1 MLPAGPLLDM
11 AARRRGD
18 FRILGQRTKMEY
30 EWHGVHV
37 VTQVMA
43 IAIRAQEGWPI
54 EAVLADRDN
63 PEAPLHR
70 WREGALGDAPEIEV
84 GEVLADPSWW
94 WLNVDLPAG
103 FEHGYI
109 ASWKGDVKW
118 VRGVPPVIP
127 RWWPRWAV
135 TLPDPARAERYTRY
149 ASRVCTVTGLLG
161 LLMGSLLVVSGE
173 SGGWSSAI
181 WSVAILWQGWALAG
195 HGRDSARFV
204 ALHLG
209 PVLFFLILAVTGG
222 VKCIQYLGE
231 GNASRALISLVG
243 VFLSLLFVVVG
254 LPRTIREW
262 PRRSG
267 QQRLQS

>member
-1 MLPAGPLLDM
+1 M
-11 AARRRGD
+11 A
-18 FRILGQRTKMEY
+18 L
-30 EWHGVHV
+30 GVHV
-37 VTQVMA
+37 VAQMMA
-43 IAIRAQEGWPI
+43 IAIRAEEGWPI

-63 PEAPLHR
+63 PEGPLHR
-70 WREGALGDAPEIEV
+70 WREGALSDAPEIEV
-84 GEVLADPSWW
+84 DEVLADPSWR

-118 VRGVPPVIP
+118 VRGMPPAIP
-127 RWWPRWAV
+127 RWWPSWAV

-149 ASRVCTVTGLLG
+149 FSRVCAVAGLLG
-161 LLMGSLLVVSGE
+161 LVIGSSLVVSGE
-173 SGGWSSAI
+173 SRGWFYAI
-181 WSVAILWQGWALAG
+181 WSVAILWQAWALAG
-195 HGRDSARFV
+195 HGRESARFV

-222 VKCIQYLGE
+222 VKCIQYVAE

-243 VFLSLLFVVVG
+243 VSLSLLFVVVG

>member
-1 MLPAGPLLDM
+1 M
-11 AARRRGD
+11 AV
-18 FRILGQRTKMEY
+18 
-30 EWHGVHV
+30 GVHV

-70 WREGALGDAPEIEV
+70 WREGPLSDAPEIEV
-84 GEVLADPSWW
+84 DQVLADPSWR
-94 WLNVDLPAG
+94 WLNIDLPANL
-103 FEHGYI
+103 EHGYI
-109 ASWKGDVKW
+109 ASWKGEVKF
-118 VRGVPPVIP
+118 VRGVPQAIP

-135 TLPDPARAERYTRY
+135 ALPDPARAERYTRY
-149 ASRVCTVTGLLG
+149 ASRVAAVAGLLG
-161 LLMGSLLVVSGE
+161 LVLASSLVVSGE
-173 SGGWSSAI
+173 SRGWVDAI
-181 WSVAILWQGWALAG
+181 WSVALLWQAWALAG
-195 HGRDSARFV
+195 HGRESARFV
-204 ALHLG
+204 ALHLV

-222 VKCIQYLGE
+222 VKCIQYLAE

-243 VFLSLLFVVVG
+243 VSLSLLFVVVV
-254 LPRTIREW
+254 LPRTIRDW

>member
-1 MLPAGPLLDM
+1 M
-11 AARRRGD
+11 
-18 FRILGQRTKMEY
+18 
-30 EWHGVHV
+30 
-37 VTQVMA
+37 MA
-43 IAIRAQEGWPI
+43 IAIRAEEGWPI

-63 PEAPLHR
+63 PEGPLHR
-70 WREGALGDAPEIEV
+70 WLEGALSDAPQIEV
-84 GEVLADPSWW
+84 DEVLADPSWQ

-118 VRGVPPVIP
+118 VRGMPPTIP

-149 ASRVCTVTGLLG
+149 VSRVFAVAGLLY
-161 LLMGSLLVVSGE
+161 LVMGSSLVVSGE
-173 SGGWSSAI
+173 SRGWFYTI
-181 WSVAILWQGWALAG
+181 WSVAILWQAWALAG
-195 HGRDSARFV
+195 HGRESARFV

-209 PVLFFLILAVTGG
+209 PILFFLILAVTGG
-222 VKCIQYLGE
+222 VKCIQYLVE
-231 GNASRALISLVG
+231 GNAWRGLIALVG
-243 VFLSLLFVVVG
+243 ASLGLLFVVVG

-267 QQRLQS
+267 QQGLQS